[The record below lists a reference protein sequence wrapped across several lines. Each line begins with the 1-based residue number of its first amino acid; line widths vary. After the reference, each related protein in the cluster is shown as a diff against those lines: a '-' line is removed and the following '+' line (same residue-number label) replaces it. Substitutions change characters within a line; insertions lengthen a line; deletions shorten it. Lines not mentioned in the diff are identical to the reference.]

1 MPIFLLFVSAGV
13 LFNGAF
19 FPVSILKKNMETA
32 IDDPLPQSLQKKQFR
47 TSYRILKHLKKHFL
61 VYSSSKNIFNF

>member
-19 FPVSILKKNMETA
+19 FPVSTLKKNMETA
-32 IDDPLPQSLQKKQFR
+32 IDDPLPQSLQKNNSGQVKGF
-47 TSYRILKHLKKHFL
+47 
-61 VYSSSKNIFNF
+61 

>member
-13 LFNGAF
+13 LFNGV

-32 IDDPLPQSLQKKQFR
+32 IDDPLPQSLQKNNSGQVKGF
-47 TSYRILKHLKKHFL
+47 
-61 VYSSSKNIFNF
+61 